1 MVQKTAIFMLQHMAF
16 YIMSL
21 KQSKNKYLCRA
32 DKLSSRA
39 IKLSVEYGG
48 VSDLLFGA
56 LYYYKKSAHQ
66 KALAIIKNT
75 KRFLVEPSMIH
86 FAQILNSSDRVTGN
100 SLSLVKRKTFAHA
113 DVILC
118 RVFYIDVLVTE
129 QNTV

>member
-1 MVQKTAIFMLQHMAF
+1 M
-16 YIMSL
+16 
-21 KQSKNKYLCRA
+21 
-32 DKLSSRA
+32 
-39 IKLSVEYGG
+39 
-48 VSDLLFGA
+48 SDLLFGA

-66 KALAIIKNT
+66 KALAIINT

-100 SLSLVKRKTFAHA
+100 SLSLVERKTFAHA